1 MSYNQICFSIFF
13 EDKKNII
20 DRIGELFFERKK
32 LRDIKLV
39 SCKTK
44 MIDWINP
51 KYGKKEVFFI
61 GSNLNINHTIF
72 MSNVPD
78 GWMNMAS
85 FFPKKVGCKCVQIRI
100 STVPE
105 SGIFEYRVLQYD
117 EIIRIIQLIQDPK
130 WKFFSKG
137 DPLPYEDISIY
148 ENRLMKNKFNAEI
161 IISYLKAEGVDFEE
175 LWNTEFTGVKY
186 ETISW
191 DYLE

>member
-1 MSYNQICFSIFF
+1 MSYNKICFSIFF

-20 DRIGELFFERKK
+20 GRIGELFFERKK

-51 KYGKKEVFFI
+51 KYGEKEVFFI

-105 SGIFEYRVLQYD
+105 SGIFEYRVLQN
-117 EIIRIIQLIQDPK
+117 EKIIRIIQLIQDPK
-130 WKFFSKG
+130 WKFFSEG
-137 DPLPYEDISIY
+137 DPLPYEDVSIY
-148 ENRLMKNKFNAEI
+148 ENRLMKNKFNEEI
-161 IISYLKAEGVDFEE
+161 IKAYLKAEGVDFDTLISGEY
-175 LWNTEFTGVKY
+175 TGVKY

-191 DYLE
+191 EYLD